1 MKTVTQLSVFL
12 KNEPGV
18 LAAICDTLARQKVNI
33 LGMAVVDAV
42 DHAVLRLVV
51 NNTKNA
57 MLILEER
64 GMLVMDNVVLQLSI
78 PNKPGTLGKVA
89 SKLARA
95 KINIDYAYAAAGSG
109 TSRTTVFMKVSD
121 PKKAARALRGA

>member
-1 MKTVTQLSVFL
+1 MKTVIQLSVFL

-18 LAAICDTLARQKVNI
+18 LAAICDTLARQKINI
-33 LGMAVVDAV
+33 HGMCVMDAV

-51 NNTKNA
+51 NNPKNA

-64 GMLVMDNVVLQLSI
+64 GMLVMDSEILQLSI
-78 PNKPGTLGKVA
+78 ANTPATLGRVA

-95 KINIDYAYAAAGSG
+95 KINIDYAYAAAGPG
-109 TSRTTVFMKVSD
+109 TPRTTVYMKVSD
-121 PKKAARALRGA
+121 LKKAARVLRGA

>member
-1 MKTVTQLSVFL
+1 MKSVTQLSVFL

-18 LAAICDTLARQKVNI
+18 LAAICDTLARQKINI
-33 LGMAVVDAV
+33 HGMAVVDAV

-51 NNTKNA
+51 NNPKNA

-64 GMLVMDNVVLQLSI
+64 GMLVMDNEILQLSI

-89 SKLARA
+89 ARLARA
-95 KINIDYAYAAAGSG
+95 KINIDYAYAAAGPG
-109 TSRTTVFMKVSD
+109 TARTTVYMKVSD
-121 PKKAARALRGA
+121 TKKAVRALRGK

>member
-1 MKTVTQLSVFL
+1 MKSVTQLSVFL

-18 LAAICDTLARQKVNI
+18 LAAICDTLARQNI
-33 LGMAVVDAV
+33 NIHGMAVVDAV

-51 NNTKNA
+51 NNPKNA

-64 GMLVMDNVVLQLSI
+64 GMLVMDTEILQLSI

-89 SKLARA
+89 SRLARA
-95 KINIDYAYAAAGSG
+95 KINIDYAYAAAGPG
-109 TSRTTVFMKVSD
+109 TARTTVYMKVSD
-121 PKKAARALRGA
+121 TKKAARALRSK

>member
-1 MKTVTQLSVFL
+1 MKTATQLSVFL

-18 LAAICDTLARQKVNI
+18 LAAICDTLARQKINI
-33 LGMAVVDAV
+33 FGMAVMDAV

-51 NNTKNA
+51 SNPKNA

-64 GMLVMDNVVLQLSI
+64 GMLVMDNEVLQLSI

-89 SKLARA
+89 ARLARA
-95 KINIDYAYAAAGSG
+95 KINIDYAYAAAGPG
-109 TSRTTVFMKVSD
+109 TPRTTLFMKVSD
-121 PKKAARALRGA
+121 PRKAARALRRA